1 MSNIVTTPAPRPRA
15 TLVRNSAW
23 GYAALITVMV
33 VGQLFNFEDFIPAIG
48 ELQLPGMEA
57 YAAVIAA
64 IVVITEV
71 FALPFLLRMSLS
83 PLMRWVS
90 LVCSVLVAIGW
101 LKLSILAVMN
111 DGVKVPLLGTKLESL
126 LIEPNVA
133 FVLSLLM
140 TAIALFVVHGMLPR
154 DHKKYAKA

>member
-1 MSNIVTTPAPRPRA
+1 MNNIVTTPAPRPRA
-15 TLVRNSAW
+15 TLVHNSAW

-101 LKLSILAVMN
+101 LKLSILAVMS
-111 DGVKVPLLGTKLESL
+111 DGVTVPLLGTKLESL
-126 LIEPNVA
+126 LIEPSVA
-133 FVLSLLM
+133 FVLSLVM
-140 TAIALFVVHGMLPR
+140 TAIALFVVHGMRPR
-154 DHKKYAKA
+154 NHKK